1 MKLELKGHVNVYD
14 DDDKKIS
21 MFPVNMIGEYYPLH
35 NNALHRVIN
44 IVNTYDL
51 DNDNA
56 IRNNVLNRKKS
67 INLLFFLLTATII
80 YDMIIISTGGNKYEK
95 N

>member
-35 NNALHRVIN
+35 DNALHRVIN

-51 DNDNA
+51 DDDNA
-56 IRNNVLNRKKS
+56 IRNNVFIESCIEPKKE
-67 INLLFFLLTATII
+67 
-80 YDMIIISTGGNKYEK
+80 Y
-95 N
+95 